1 LNFTVYAQAAS
12 QSPIGGS
19 WQSLIP
25 ILLMIVIFYFLL
37 IRPQQKKEKDRK
49 NMINTLQKGDKVV
62 TVGGIYGVVTGVKDG
77 EDIVV
82 LKVSENTKIEFT
94 RSAIQNKVVEKTQDT
109 KEKKEKKDEKSAG

>member
-1 LNFTVYAQAAS
+1 MNFTVYAQAAS
-12 QSPIGGS
+12 SSPMGS
-19 WQSLIP
+19 LQGFQGFVP

-62 TVGGIYGVVTGVKDG
+62 TVGGIYGTVTGVKEA
-77 EDIVV
+77 EDIIV
-82 LKVSENTKIEFT
+82 LKVSDNTKIDFT

-109 KEKKEKKDEKSAG
+109 KDKKK